1 MWSTTTARLPNE
13 LVLVAVSNVNS
24 TVASTLPAEQL
35 TELSKLYQQ
44 FRGQQILEDYTEYL
58 KAQAKIK

>member
-24 TVASTLPAEQL
+24 TVASTLPPEQL